1 MKLFLKIIEP
11 FMLVVVIATL
21 VLCAIFRVQNSGL
34 LTALVALSSFVPFVA
49 RFELQKP
56 NPSELMPIAVL
67 SAIAIVGRIAMAPI
81 PNFQPVSAIVI
92 FTGIFFGRQSGYL
105 TGAFSALIS
114 NMVLGQGAWT
124 PWQMYTWG
132 MMGFFAGLL
141 AERGLFGDIGKGK
154 LISKRSEGKIRTV
167 IVLIYGALATAFY
180 SMVLDTW
187 YLIAFVS
194 EVSVTSAITV
204 YTAGLLT
211 NIPHVISTVAIL
223 VIILKP
229 WGKKIERIKIK
240 YGIGPSKIV

>member
-1 MKLFLKIIEP
+1 
-11 FMLVVVIATL
+11 MLIAVLATL
-21 VLCAIFRVQNSGL
+21 VLCALFRVQNSGL

-56 NPSELMPIAVL
+56 NPSELMPITVL
-67 SAIAIVGRIAMAPI
+67 SAMAIVGRIAMAPI

-132 MMGFFAGLL
+132 MMGFLAGLL
-141 AERGLFGDIGKGK
+141 AEKGIFGDIGKGII
-154 LISKRSEGKIRTV
+154 ISKRSKGKIRT
-167 IVLIYGALATAFY
+167 IVVLCYGALATAFY

-187 YLIAFVS
+187 YIIAFVS
-194 EVSVTSAITV
+194 NVTAKTMIALYS
-204 YTAGLLT
+204 AGLLT
-211 NIPHVISTVAIL
+211 SIPHAISTVAIL

-229 WGKKIERIKIK
+229 WGRKIERIKIK
-240 YGIGPSKIV
+240 YGIGASKIV